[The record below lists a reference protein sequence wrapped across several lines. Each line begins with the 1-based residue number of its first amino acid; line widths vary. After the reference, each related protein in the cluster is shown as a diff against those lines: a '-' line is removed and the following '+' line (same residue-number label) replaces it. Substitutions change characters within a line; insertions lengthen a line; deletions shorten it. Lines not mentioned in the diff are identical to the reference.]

1 MYISVFISAQ
11 CPQLRFRFAQTISVV
26 TMSDDF
32 LRLVSSANPATR
44 QYQPAMTNGYP
55 PSASRNE
62 RSDPQLLDP
71 FFDDDDYRDSESAF
85 GQPQAMESQESG
97 LPLGQVAAVPA
108 GHSKVTLGDGVP
120 QEWNFDDLTS
130 SNQVPFSGSG
140 NFPGVKTRTSKSSTV
155 LKRRKWKWPWE
166 KERILTGERVIALNN
181 SAANTEFCSNFIST
195 SKYSLVT
202 FLPKFLFGARFGVWS
217 PWSSLTNFQNN
228 SRSTLTCSSYSPH
241 AYSRY
246 RVYLQRTGGLPLHPW

>member
-1 MYISVFISAQ
+1 MSGARSPIPGLHTQ
-11 CPQLRFRFAQTISVV
+11 SVV

-32 LRLVSSANPATR
+32 LRLVSSANPATQ
-44 QYQPAMTNGYP
+44 QYRPAMTSGYP
-55 PSASRNE
+55 PSASRSYSKRR

-85 GQPQAMESQESG
+85 AQPQAMESQESS

-140 NFPGVKTRTSKSSTV
+140 NFHGVKTQTPTV

-181 SAANTEFCSNFIST
+181 SAANTGFCSNFIST

-202 FLPKFLFGARFGVWS
+202 FVPKFLFGARSEVWS
-217 PWSSLTNFQNN
+217 LWSSLTNF
-228 SRSTLTCSSYSPH
+228 
-241 AYSRY
+241 
-246 RVYLQRTGGLPLHPW
+246 